1 MTDREHG
8 FGTKALHAGQEPDP
22 ATGARAVPVYQT
34 TSFVFKSP
42 EHAAALFGLQEFG
55 NIYSRIM
62 NPTWAAFEGRMAA
75 LEGGS
80 GALATSSGQAAISLT
95 ILNLCRPGQNFVSS
109 SSLYGGTYNL
119 FYHTLQNRLGIEARF
134 VEPTDLRAWRAAL
147 DENTRCLYVESI
159 GNPKNDVADFD
170 ALGALAAGHGIPV
183 VVDNTVTTPYLFR
196 PFEHGAD
203 IAVHSTTKFVGGHGT
218 SIGGCIVE
226 SGRFDW
232 GNGKFPLFT
241 EPAPGYHGLNFW
253 ETFGPKGPFGNIAF
267 AIRARVEGLRD
278 FGPCLSPFNSFLFL
292 QGLETLSLRV
302 QRHNDNAA
310 ELARW
315 LEKHP
320 AVRWVSHPSLPAH
333 PSHALAKKYLRHG
346 FGSVLTFGIDG
357 GREAG
362 RRFIDSVRLASH
374 LANVGDAKT
383 LVIHPSTTTH
393 QQLSDE
399 EQRAS
404 GVTPDLVRVSVGIE
418 HIEDIKD
425 DFQQAFERAVKA
437 AA

>member
-22 ATGARAVPVYQT
+22 TTGARAVPVYQT

-80 GALATSSGQAAISLT
+80 GALATSSGQAAVSLT
-95 ILNLCRPGQNFVSS
+95 ILSLCKPGQNFVSS
-109 SSLYGGTYNL
+109 ASLYGGTYNL
-119 FYHTLQNRLGIEARF
+119 FYHPLQGRLGIEVRF
-134 VEPTDLRAWRAAL
+134 VEPTDLAAWRAAI

-170 ALGALAAGHGIPV
+170 ALGALAKQHGIPV
-183 VVDNTVTTPYLFR
+183 VVDNTVTTAYLFR

-203 IAVHSTTKFVGGHGT
+203 IAVYSTTKFVGGHGT

-232 GNGKFPLFT
+232 GNGKFPEFT
-241 EPAPGYHGLNFW
+241 EPDPSYHGLRFW
-253 ETFGPKGPFGNIAF
+253 ETFGKMGIAF
-267 AIRARVEGLRD
+267 VLKARVQLMRD
-278 FGPCLSPFNSFLFL
+278 LGPCMSPFNAFLFL
-292 QGLETLSLRV
+292 QGLETLHLRMP
-302 QRHNDNAA
+302 RHCENALKVA
-310 ELARW
+310 QW

-320 AVRWVSHPSLPAH
+320 KVSWVNYPGL
-333 PSHALAKKYLRHG
+333 PSHACYKNAKKYLPKGQGAIIG
-346 FGSVLTFGIDG
+346 FGVKG
-357 GREAG
+357 GMEAG
-362 RRFIDSVRLASH
+362 KRLIRSVKLLSH
-374 LANVGDAKT
+374 LANVGDAKS
-383 LVIHPSTTTH
+383 LIIHPASTTH
-393 QQLSDE
+393 QQMTDE
-399 EQRAS
+399 ERRAS
-404 GVTPDLVRVSVGIE
+404 GVTEDFIRLSVGIE
-418 HIEDIKD
+418 DVEDIIAD
-425 DFQQAFERAVKA
+425 LDQALAQA
-437 AA
+437 

>member
-1 MTDREHG
+1 MANKEQG
-8 FGTKALHAGQEPDP
+8 FGTKALHAGQEPDKT
-22 ATGARAVPVYQT
+22 TGARAVPIYQT
-34 TSFVFKSP
+34 TSFVFESP
-42 EHAAALFGLQEFG
+42 EQAARLFDLKEFG

-80 GALATSSGQAAISLT
+80 GALATSSGQAAVSLT

-170 ALGALAAGHGIPV
+170 ALGALAAEHGIPV

-232 GNGKFPLFT
+232 GNGKFPEMT
-241 EPAPGYHGLNFW
+241 EADASYHGLKFW
-253 ETFGPKGPFGNIAF
+253 EAFGGMGITFVLKT
-267 AIRARVEGLRD
+267 RVQLLRD
-278 FGPCLSPFNSFLFL
+278 LGPCMSPFNAFLFL
-292 QGLETLSLRV
+292 QGLETLHLRMP
-302 QRHNDNAA
+302 RHCENAL
-310 ELARW
+310 EVARW
-315 LEKHP
+315 LEKHRKV
-320 AVRWVSHPSLPAH
+320 AWVSYPGL
-333 PSHALAKKYLRHG
+333 PSHPCHENARKYLPKGQGAIIG
-346 FGSVLTFGIDG
+346 FGVKG
-357 GREAG
+357 GMEAG
-362 RRFIDSVRLASH
+362 KRLIRSVRLLSH
-374 LANVGDAKT
+374 LANIGDAKS
-383 LVIHPSTTTH
+383 LIIHPASTTH
-393 QQLSDE
+393 QQMTDE
-399 EQRAS
+399 ERRAS
-404 GVTPDLVRVSVGIE
+404 GVTEDFIRLSVGIE
-418 HIEDIKD
+418 DVEDIIAD
-425 DFQQAFERAVKA
+425 LDQALAQA
-437 AA
+437 